1 MRLSLARPIAA
12 VFAATILGFPGRADA
27 DDLAEAL
34 NYAASIMGDDI
45 VDGYEDF
52 MDWDETEALPI
63 LLAEKVVIGEPP
75 EYYGGGYGAESR
87 SPFQSLGTTRLD
99 FASLRPFIEEASEE
113 TGLPVALIDAVIRTE
128 SGYRVEAV
136 SQAGAQGLMQ
146 LLPDTSA
153 SVGVTDPF
161 DPRQNILGG
170 SRYLRRMYD
179 QFGSL
184 ELAVAAY
191 NAGPTAVKKQKGV
204 PPFKETRRYVA
215 TVIRRYRSR
224 LQ

>member
-1 MRLSLARPIAA
+1 MRPIFVAS
-12 VFAATILGFPGRADA
+12 VGCVIFGFSGSARA

-34 NYAASIMGDDI
+34 NYAATIMGDDI

-63 LLAEKVVIGEPP
+63 LLSSKVVPGQPP
-75 EYYGGGYGAESR
+75 EYYGRGGSEGFEQGSSFFQTLGA
-87 SPFQSLGTTRLD
+87 TRLD
-99 FASLRPFIEEASEE
+99 FATLEPFIDEASTE
-113 TGLPVALIDAVIRTE
+113 TGLPVQLIDAVIRTE
-128 SGYRVEAV
+128 SGYRSGAV
-136 SQAGAQGLMQ
+136 SRTGAQGLMQ
-146 LLPDTSA
+146 LMPDTA
-153 SVGVTDPF
+153 RSVGVSDPF

-170 SRYLRRMYD
+170 SRYLRKLYD

-191 NAGPTAVKKQKGV
+191 NAGPGAVQKHDGI
-204 PPFKETRRYVA
+204 PPFQETRRYVA
-215 TVIRRYRSR
+215 TVIARYRAK